1 MKINNIINK
10 NGRCQKGITLIELMI
25 ALFILGIITATAV
38 PSMQSFLGLKNIEAS
53 AKIFDQSIRAART
66 QAIDRKARVSLRPIA
81 NGADWSGGWQMEVTD
96 TAEVIRQVD
105 TLASNLVVSSNV
117 FTSGNP
123 LIFEPWGAAVQTGS
137 FTMNF
142 ADCSND
148 SKLFTFTILASGL
161 AKKIKTVNPGC

>member
-1 MKINNIINK
+1 MNINNIMNIN
-10 NGRCQKGITLIELMI
+10 CLYQKGITLIELMV

-38 PSMQSFLGLKNIEAS
+38 PSMQSFLGGKNIEAS